1 MDLCQLSNMKVILT
15 LWTLNYA
22 DCLSFSCI
30 DSFYIAHNR
39 ANLFFK
45 KILFSYFEQNQT
57 AINLINVFNF
67 MG

>member
-1 MDLCQLSNMKVILT
+1 MDLWQLSNMKVILT

-30 DSFYIAHNR
+30 DSFHITHNR

-45 KILFSYFEQNQT
+45 KIFSYFEQNQA
-57 AINLINVFNF
+57 AINLIKVFDF